1 MTVWRG
7 LHGRRTIVKALTE
20 LMLKGQT
27 VLLYGP
33 MGIGKTAIME
43 AVGRSVKK
51 QNRPCGFARRTRSLS
66 EMTEAL
72 LAAYPNAQRDG
83 RTQRQ
88 IRGDLSD
95 AIENQPGVLL
105 LDHLHDVSTQFKG
118 YLRSLRGTGLGVLL
132 AADVEVPR
140 DHARFRSMHLAYRE
154 MEVPPLPSRYMH
166 RVLMN
171 SLSEQSLPNSLKD
184 ADCFALVKVAHG
196 RPGWIPMIC
205 ELLQRTD
212 YWSRGHVRVA
222 SMRISVMTEITKRY
236 FVFTGDGS

>member
-1 MTVWRG
+1 MAG
-7 LHGRRTIVKALTE
+7 LHGRRTVVKVLTE
-20 LMLKGQT
+20 LMLNGQT

-51 QNRPCGFARRTRSLS
+51 QKRPCGFARRTRSLS

-95 AIENQPGVLL
+95 AIEDQPGVLL
-105 LDHLHDVSTQFKG
+105 LDHLHDAGTQFKG
-118 YLRSLRGTGLGVLL
+118 YLRSLQGTGLGVLL

-140 DHARFRSMHLAYRE
+140 DHARFRSMRLAYRE

-166 RVLMN
+166 CILMN
-171 SLSEQSLPNSLKD
+171 SLSEKTLPNSLKD
-184 ADCFALVKVAHG
+184 ADRSALVKVAHG
-196 RPGWIPMIC
+196 RPG
-205 ELLQRTD
+205 
-212 YWSRGHVRVA
+212 
-222 SMRISVMTEITKRY
+222 
-236 FVFTGDGS
+236 